1 MLIDIIC
8 FLRDTSL
15 QILSQDDKDYEDS
28 ELQTD
33 RQSDAGVVQEHFVAS
48 TIKVPYCLL
57 SS

>member
-1 MLIDIIC
+1 MLIDIIF

-15 QILSQDDKDYEDS
+15 QILPQDDKDYEDC

-48 TIKVPYCLL
+48 TTKVPYCLL